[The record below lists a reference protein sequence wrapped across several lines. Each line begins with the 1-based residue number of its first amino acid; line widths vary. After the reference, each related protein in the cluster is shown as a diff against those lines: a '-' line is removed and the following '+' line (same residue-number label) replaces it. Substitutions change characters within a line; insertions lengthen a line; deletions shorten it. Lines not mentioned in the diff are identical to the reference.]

1 MLSFG
6 MNPLSEK
13 EVLEKLS
20 ALSGWGLN
28 AQKHLAKEF
37 VFKDFVQNM
46 KFINQVA
53 QLAEREGHHPD
64 FTVHYNK
71 VIFDIFTHSIQ
82 GLSQNDLNLAGQIEQ
97 LGRSA
102 AAGN

>member
-1 MLSFG
+1 MLFFG
-6 MNPLSEK
+6 MNALSEK

-20 ALSGWGLN
+20 VLSGWGLN

-53 QLAEREGHHPD
+53 QLAERLGHHPD

-71 VIFDIFTHSIQ
+71 VIFDIFTHSIN
-82 GLSQNDLNLAGQIEQ
+82 GLSENDLALAKQIEQ